1 MALDPTGKLPGRGAY
16 VDLDPAEVQKLGIK
30 ILDRVL
36 ETKLSDEFYQE
47 LLDYVTH
54 QKPAKSCLAMENK
67 TKILNLL
74 GLAMRA
80 GKLVTGEELTL
91 KDIRANKAKF
101 VFVAQDASENT
112 RKKIKDKSSYYNVP
126 VSELFS
132 QFELSQAIGRP
143 RMVIG
148 VTDAGFATK
157 IKELLKG

>member
-1 MALDPTGKLPGRGAY
+1 
-16 VDLDPAEVQKLGIK
+16 
-30 ILDRVL
+30 
-36 ETKLSDEFYQE
+36 
-47 LLDYVTH
+47 
-54 QKPAKSCLAMENK
+54 MENK

-112 RKKIKDKSSYYNVP
+112 RKKIKDKISYYNVP

>member
-16 VDLDPAEVQKLGIK
+16 VDLILRKSKKLGIK

-91 KDIRANKAKF
+91 KIFVQTKRNLCLLRKMPVRILERKSRTKVLIIMFLLANCSVNLSSVKRLG
-101 VFVAQDASENT
+101 DHEWLSE
-112 RKKIKDKSSYYNVP
+112 
-126 VSELFS
+126 
-132 QFELSQAIGRP
+132 
-143 RMVIG
+143 
-148 VTDAGFATK
+148 
-157 IKELLKG
+157 

>member
-1 MALDPTGKLPGRGAY
+1 
-16 VDLDPAEVQKLGIK
+16 
-30 ILDRVL
+30 
-36 ETKLSDEFYQE
+36 
-47 LLDYVTH
+47 
-54 QKPAKSCLAMENK
+54 MENK

-80 GKLVTGEELTL
+80 GKLVTREELTL